1 MKKILGMIGVMLAG
15 VMCAF
20 AQYYPTVATKGGV
33 ADGEIAVFD
42 GVSGRYIR
50 SSGETNATL
59 LIKTMTNF
67 VAVASSS
74 NYLVYNPTT
83 RTLTGCV
90 SNEGLSASDAGY
102 LNGVTG
108 FTYQTSGNIG
118 TVVKTDP
125 RNALIT
131 FPDPASAT
139 GAVTMVNGKDGVVV
153 LITTDIDEGT
163 NLYYTAARVAAHPDV
178 KFSMTNYVHVPSSS
192 NWYAYDPVTRTASGC
207 ATNEN
212 TGPAGSN
219 GADGAQGPAGT
230 NGAVGPQGPAG
241 SNGVDGA
248 TGPQGPAGTNGA
260 VGPQGPQGP
269 AGSNGVDG
277 AQGPAG
283 TNGAVGPQ
291 GPAGSNGVDGATG
304 PQGPAGTNGV
314 DGINGTNGA
323 TGPQGPQGPAGT
335 NGADGAQGPAGTNG
349 AVGPQGPA
357 GSNGVDGATGPQ
369 GPAGTNGAVGPQG
382 PQGPAGSNGVDGAQ
396 GPAGTNGAVG
406 PQGPAGSN
414 GVDGATGPQGP
425 AGTNGA
431 VGPQGP
437 QGPAGSNGVSDLSS
451 TQIVTRIVTFSGV
464 DFDSMV
470 GTNSPDTLYQF
481 SWTIATNPA
490 FTGTTV
496 SFQSTNNPS
505 DWYYW
510 NGAQFE
516 DMETGDLPHTY
527 LNSYQA
533 RVFYTWTNSIR
544 GATYYCRGYIIN
556 SDQWYVE
563 NTVNKILEPK

>member
-212 TGPAGSN
+212 T
-219 GADGAQGPAGT
+219 
-230 NGAVGPQGPAG
+230 
-241 SNGVDGA
+241 
-248 TGPQGPAGTNGA
+248 
-260 VGPQGPQGP
+260 
-269 AGSNGVDG
+269 
-277 AQGPAG
+277 
-283 TNGAVGPQ
+283 